1 MSGLIWK
8 RNRVSDMAT
17 LAQHELILHS
27 LKSKYRVWRCV
38 STNAF
43 IARFPRL
50 SMKMLLRPHLAFR
63 NMVWIG
69 FSSYAISFVVA
80 KTMISSDKY
89 TLDKGPD

>member
-1 MSGLIWK
+1 MREG
-8 RNRVSDMAT
+8 RVVKEKSCGSDGGVRSVWSHMGTEPASDMAR

-27 LKSKYRVWRCV
+27 LKSEYRAWRCV

-50 SMKMLLRPHLAFR
+50 SHMKMLLRPHLAFR

-69 FSSYAISFVVA
+69 FSS
-80 KTMISSDKY
+80 
-89 TLDKGPD
+89 